1 MKRIVFTGG
10 RRLAAASPK
19 CPHGKKLSLKF

>member
-1 MKRIVFTGG
+1 MKRIAFNGG
-10 RRLAAASPK
+10 RRLAAAIPE